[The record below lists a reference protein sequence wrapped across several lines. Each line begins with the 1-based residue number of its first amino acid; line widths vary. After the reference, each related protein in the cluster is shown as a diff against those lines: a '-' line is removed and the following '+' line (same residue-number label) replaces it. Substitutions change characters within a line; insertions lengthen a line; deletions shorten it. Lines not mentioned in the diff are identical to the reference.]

1 MASPTEEHPHAPDL
15 SDETQDFRFL
25 TSLSLSQPNLPRRGE
40 KDFEPHG
47 TLAQSSTLAVSRDA
61 MHGAISHFRVQ
72 NPKSA
77 LAGVFDEASGMTSVE
92 LPRGP
97 HVRTMGRE
105 VGGRWMLLPEE
116 ALYLVER
123 GNLDLRWRVGEREE
137 EGLPMSLQAAYTFL
151 VGALGLTVE
160 RFNVYAGLK
169 RSGYVVLRGPAWYDG
184 DEKAVYPAPKV
195 LVEDK
200 RGWARWWSML
210 FGGKPQKLSP
220 FGPLVGNG
228 LYRSYNDVYRLL
240 SIIPLHDPTL
250 STAGEA
256 SQTREPS
263 SLAESKGVRPLRPC
277 FYIWKPNSV
286 FKKSAPGPPDF
297 RVAVLNAREDS
308 FPSLEQL
315 EGLLQSVPYNCPPAS
330 MGQPGQR
337 LKHGYRNVILAVV
350 DQGVV
355 SYLRFADAGFGK
367 EKIYERSGR
376 GGSKRGGGGGRGRG
390 RGRGHGR

>member
-1 MASPTEEHPHAPDL
+1 M
-15 SDETQDFRFL
+15 
-25 TSLSLSQPNLPRRGE
+25 
-40 KDFEPHG
+40 
-47 TLAQSSTLAVSRDA
+47 
-61 MHGAISHFRVQ
+61 
-72 NPKSA
+72 
-77 LAGVFDEASGMTSVE
+77 GVFEEGSGMTSVE

-105 VGGRWMLLPEE
+105 IGGSWMLLPEE

-123 GNLDLRWRVGEREE
+123 GNLDLRWQVDGEGGVEE
-137 EGLPMSLQAAYTFL
+137 EGLPMNLQAAYTFL
-151 VGALGLTVE
+151 VGALGLTLE

-169 RSGYVVLRGPAWYDG
+169 RSGYVVLRGPAWSEG
-184 DEKAVYPAPKV
+184 DEEGVYPVSKV

-200 RGWARWWSML
+200 RDWARWWSML
-210 FGGKPQKLSP
+210 FEGKPQKHSLS
-220 FGPLVGNG
+220 GPLVGNG

-240 SIIPLHDPTL
+240 SVIPFHDPTL
-250 STAGEA
+250 PTSGET
-256 SQTREPS
+256 SQTREPG
-263 SLAESKGVRPLRPC
+263 SLATSEGLRPLRPC
-277 FYIWKPNSV
+277 FYVWKPNSV

-297 RVAVLNAREDS
+297 RVAVVNAREDP
-308 FPSLEQL
+308 FPLLEQL
-315 EGLLQSVPYNCPPAS
+315 DGLLQSVPYDSPPSS

>member
-1 MASPTEEHPHAPDL
+1 
-15 SDETQDFRFL
+15 
-25 TSLSLSQPNLPRRGE
+25 
-40 KDFEPHG
+40 
-47 TLAQSSTLAVSRDA
+47 
-61 MHGAISHFRVQ
+61 MHDAISHVRVQ
-72 NPKSA
+72 NPKGA
-77 LAGVFDEASGMTSVE
+77 LVGVFDEGSGMTSVE

-97 HVRTMGRE
+97 HVRTMGRQA
-105 VGGRWMLLPEE
+105 GGRWTLLPEE

-123 GNLDLRWRVGEREE
+123 GNLDLRWRVDRMEGGEE

-151 VGALGLTVE
+151 VGSLGLTVE

-169 RSGYVVLRGPAWYDG
+169 RSGYVVLRGPAWCEG
-184 DEKAVYPAPKV
+184 DEEGNHPVPKV

-210 FGGKPQKLSP
+210 FEGKPQKPSP
-220 FGPLVGNG
+220 VGPLVGNG

-240 SIIPLHDPTL
+240 SVIPFHDPNL
-250 STAGEA
+250 PTAGEA
-256 SQTREPS
+256 PQTREPG
-263 SLAESKGVRPLRPC
+263 SLAKNGGLGLLRPC
-277 FYIWKPNSV
+277 FYVWKPNSA

-297 RVAVLNAREDS
+297 RIAVLNAREDL

-315 EGLLQSVPYNCPPAS
+315 DGLLQSVPYDSPPSS

-367 EKIYERSGR
+367 EKLYERTGK

-390 RGRGHGR
+390 SGRERGR